1 MNKRQEQKERTRE
14 HLIQVAFEQFSENG
28 LTSTKTADIAAAA
41 QVSHGTVFSHFPTRE
56 VLLETVIEDVG
67 SKIAK
72 RMHELAEKS
81 CGMKEMLEAHLKGIA
96 EYEDFYIRLISE
108 ASLLDRVSKN
118 TLIMIQSAISFHLIQ
133 VAEQGMKR
141 KKIKQIPL
149 PFLFNTWLGLIHY
162 YLMNKELF
170 APKESV
176 ISVCGAE
183 WIDYFMNLISLE
195 EGGNE

>member
-176 ISVCGAE
+176 ISVYGAE

>member
-141 KKIKQIPL
+141 KQIKQIPL

-176 ISVCGAE
+176 ISVYGAE

>member
-41 QVSHGTVFSHFPTRE
+41 QVSHGTVFSHFPTKE
-56 VLLETVIEDVG
+56 VLLETVIEEVG

-72 RMHELAEKS
+72 RMHELAGKS

-133 VAEQGMKR
+133 VAEQGMQR

-176 ISVCGAE
+176 ISTYGAE